1 MSLSK
6 KIIDAFKQQANQ
18 PNIQIDKK
26 ANAALRADAMQFAT
40 KVGIAAR
47 KISSEKRASF
57 RVSEILNG
65 ALHVLRK
72 EKPTFDINTFFSAV
86 YDATVVVP
94 ESYTETTLPDS
105 NGLFSVNDKNQKT
118 IKYLSTLR
126 INELMKAIHKTRNA
140 SREAVSFLARAVDV
154 YVTFVL
160 SEAVYRAQLEKK
172 KRITVSHLGLSNDVV
187 PVPVVDGDG
196 DDDTAELD
204 DKDGDDDNAVV
215 PEPVVKK
222 ATRVRKI
229 KVEGEAKAVPP
240 TIVAETKPIETKPI
254 ETKPIET
261 KPIETKPAETKPI
274 EPAKKKGRKAADKVV
289 AEVAESEA
297 ASVVAPLPVFSQV
310 SCDGG
315 SCSVVS
321 TIIDEHQP
329 IKPAVKRKRVASV
342 DSTGH
347 SDVEAPAAKKRAVK
361 AK

>member
-18 PNIQIDKK
+18 PNIQIEKE
-26 ANAALRADAMQFAT
+26 ANAALRSDAMQFAT

-47 KISSEKRASF
+47 TISSEKRASF

-94 ESYTETTLPDS
+94 ESYTETTLPNS
-105 NGLFSVNDKNQKT
+105 AGLFSVNDKNQKT

-126 INELMKAIHKTRNA
+126 INELMQAIHKTRNA

-160 SEAVYRAQLEKK
+160 SEAVHRAQLEKK

-187 PVPVVDGDG
+187 PVAAVNDTVVEES
-196 DDDTAELD
+196 TVQA
-204 DKDGDDDNAVV
+204 DKPAL
-215 PEPVVKK
+215 KK
-222 ATRVRKI
+222 ATRVRKTADA
-229 KVEGEAKAVPP
+229 KVEGDVEVKADPP
-240 TIVAETKPIETKPI
+240 TVDVVVPVATPIDAKTVDAAA
-254 ETKPIET
+254 
-261 KPIETKPAETKPI
+261 PAVI
-274 EPAKKKGRKAADKVV
+274 KKGRKAAKVSPAAATV
-289 AEVAESEA
+289 TEQSEV

-321 TIIDEHQP
+321 TIVDEQQP
-329 IKPAVKRKRVASV
+329 IKPAKKKRAASA
-342 DSTGH
+342 DG
-347 SDVEAPAAKKRAVK
+347 DVEAPAAKKRATK

>member
-18 PNIQIDKK
+18 PNIQIEKE
-26 ANAALRADAMQFAT
+26 ANAAIRADAMQFAT

-86 YDATVVVP
+86 YDTTVVVP

-105 NGLFSVNDKNQKT
+105 NGLFSINDKNQKT

-172 KRITVSHLGLSNDVV
+172 KRITVSHLGLSNEVV
-187 PVPVVDGDG
+187 PVPVVD
-196 DDDTAELD
+196 
-204 DKDGDDDNAVV
+204 DKDGDENVLMNDATDKPAL
-215 PEPVVKK
+215 KK
-222 ATRVRKI
+222 ATRKKGKGDV
-229 KVEGEAKAVPP
+229 KVEGIIEAKVAQPTVDAVTPKP
-240 TIVAETKPIETKPI
+240 IDNKPIDTKPIDTVDAVPV
-254 ETKPIET
+254 
-261 KPIETKPAETKPI
+261 PA
-274 EPAKKKGRKAADKVV
+274 KKGRKAAAKVV
-289 AEVAESEA
+289 AEVSESIVSEA

-310 SCDGG
+310 TCDGG

-329 IKPAVKRKRVASV
+329 IKPAVKRKRTAPV
-342 DSTGH
+342 DSDDGQT
-347 SDVEAPAAKKRAVK
+347 PAAKKRAVK

>member
-18 PNIQIDKK
+18 PNIQIEKE

-105 NGLFSVNDKNQKT
+105 NGLFSINDKNQKT

-187 PVPVVDGDG
+187 PVPAVDDDQDG
-196 DDDTAELD
+196 DDDDAVVD
-204 DKDGDDDNAVV
+204 DK
-215 PEPVVKK
+215 PTVKK
-222 ATRVRKI
+222 VTRVRKTVDI
-229 KVEGEAKAVPP
+229 KVEAEAAQP
-240 TIVAETKPIETKPI
+240 TVDAKPIDAKPIDTKPIEAKPIDTKPI
-254 ETKPIET
+254 EAV
-261 KPIETKPAETKPI
+261 PA
-274 EPAKKKGRKAADKVV
+274 PAKKKGRKAVKAAP
-289 AEVAESEA
+289 AEVAESIVSEA

-321 TIIDEHQP
+321 TIVDEHQP
-329 IKPAVKRKRVASV
+329 IKPAVKRKRTAPV
-342 DSTGH
+342 DSDGH

>member
-18 PNIQIDKK
+18 PNIQIEKE
-26 ANAALRADAMQFAT
+26 ANAALRSDAMQFAT

-65 ALHVLRK
+65 TLNVLRK

-105 NGLFSVNDKNQKT
+105 AGLFSINDKNQKT

-160 SEAVYRAQLEKK
+160 SEAVFRAQLEKK

-187 PVPVVDGDG
+187 PVPPV
-196 DDDTAELD
+196 
-204 DKDGDDDNAVV
+204 DDDNNNVETAVEDSTE
-215 PEPVVKK
+215 PEKPAIKK
-222 ATRVRKI
+222 ATRVRKTADKKEQGDI
-229 KVEGEAKAVPP
+229 EVK
-240 TIVAETKPIETKPI
+240 VAEAVVPVTKTVETKADA
-254 ETKPIET
+254 
-261 KPIETKPAETKPI
+261 PAVN
-274 EPAKKKGRKAADKVV
+274 KKGRKPAVKVAP
-289 AEVAESEA
+289 AEVAESVVSEA

-329 IKPAVKRKRVASV
+329 IKAVKKKRAASV
-342 DSTGH
+342 D
-347 SDVEAPAAKKRAVK
+347 SDVEAPAPKKRAVK